1 MTQVKGNLKVEV
13 RESIEL
19 NGNLFNSYNSQTLK
33 NITDVSKRIVTVPP
47 TTLDSDGEPVTTYK
61 GQEILAMSTII
72 GSGTFVEEKVRYIRI
87 TNLSDE
93 YPVLLTLKNE
103 GDEEFLYK
111 LDKLS
116 SFLYSGEAEIVGGT
130 SGSGVQNS
138 FNSDRVTL
146 PNTDSMKDLV
156 NILAMASSSVSDI
169 QSGAAGSGS
178 GAVKCNVELFVA
190 TT

>member
-1 MTQVKGNLKVEV
+1 MTQVKGNLKVEL

-47 TTLDSDGEPVTTYK
+47 TTIDSDGEPVTTYK

-72 GSGTFVEEKVRYIRI
+72 GSGTFVEQKVRYIRI

-116 SFLYSGEAEIVGGT
+116 SFIYSGEAEIVGTT

-138 FNSDRVTL
+138 FNSDKETL

-156 NILAMASSSVSDI
+156 NILAMASSSVEAI
-169 QSGAAGSGS
+169 QKGAAGSGS
-178 GAVKCNVELFVA
+178 GDVKCNVELFVA